1 MEKNKIEEWFRQ
13 EVLKD
18 QKEIRQHKK
27 KVIEEIK
34 KTSIQEV
41 VNKYQQTEKKVEN
54 KENKGIWNKIKNS
67 LKF

>member
-27 KVIEEIK
+27 KIIEEIK

-54 KENKGIWNKIKNS
+54 KENKGIWKRIKNS